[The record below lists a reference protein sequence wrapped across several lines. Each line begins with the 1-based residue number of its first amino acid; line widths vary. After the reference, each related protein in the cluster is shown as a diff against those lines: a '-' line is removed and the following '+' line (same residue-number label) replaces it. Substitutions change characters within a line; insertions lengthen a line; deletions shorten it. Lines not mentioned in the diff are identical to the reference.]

1 MLGGEVK
8 SQAQVQKLAEASVGR
23 VDTLP
28 SQVQVIFKFKAAQLA
43 CEVGFLWRRLFF
55 AAVES

>member
-8 SQAQVQKLAEASVGR
+8 RQAQVKKLAEAKVDR

-28 SQVQVIFKFKAAQLA
+28 SQELIFKSIAAQMA

>member
-1 MLGGEVK
+1 MLGGEEK
-8 SQAQVQKLAEASVGR
+8 SQAQVQNLAEASVGR
-23 VDTLP
+23 VDTLS
-28 SQVQVIFKFKAAQLA
+28 SQGLIFKFKAAQLA